1 MFIFLNDAIFWNGA
15 IFLWISSQ
23 FLKMRFFIDVLK
35 KQNIV
40 QMMRIS
46 DVFANYW
53 VHIGSI
59 IGSIL
64 KPQTSFKTSHFLLSD
79 AVFLSMFDQFLTM
92 RFLYRCLKK
101 M

>member
-1 MFIFLNDAIFWNGA
+1 MF
-15 IFLWISSQ
+15 
-23 FLKMRFFIDVLK
+23 KE
-35 KQNIV
+35 KQTI
-40 QMMRIS
+40 RIS

-79 AVFLSMFDQFLTM
+79 AVFF
-92 RFLYRCLKK
+92 YRCLTNF
-101 M
+101 

>member
-1 MFIFLNDAIFWNGA
+1 MF
-15 IFLWISSQ
+15 
-23 FLKMRFFIDVLK
+23 KE
-35 KQNIV
+35 KQTI
-40 QMMRIS
+40 RIS

-79 AVFLSMFDQFLTM
+79 AVFFIDVWPIFNYAVFISMFE
-92 RFLYRCLKK
+92 K